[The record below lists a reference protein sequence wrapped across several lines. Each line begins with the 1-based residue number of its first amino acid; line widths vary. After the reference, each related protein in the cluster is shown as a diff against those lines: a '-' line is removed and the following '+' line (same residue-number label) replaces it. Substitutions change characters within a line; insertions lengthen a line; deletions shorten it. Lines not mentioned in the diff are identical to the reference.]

1 MSTIGLPAAHMANGV
16 GFAVHHMNQRPGEVL
31 LFEVRDAIT
40 HFVQMILHQRLRR
53 GIVTKGSVTP
63 VCADEKLGHRCDRV
77 SRLIAEDQAGL

>member
-1 MSTIGLPAAHMANGV
+1 MANGV

-40 HFVQMILHQRLRR
+40 HFVQMILHRRLRR
-53 GIVTKGSVTP
+53 AIVTIGSVTP

>member
-16 GFAVHHMNQRPGEVL
+16 GFAVHHMNQGPGEVL

-40 HFVQMILHQRLRR
+40 HFVQMILHRRIRR
-53 GIVTKGSVTP
+53 GIVTIGSVTP
-63 VCADEKLGHRCDRV
+63 VCADEQLGHRCDWV